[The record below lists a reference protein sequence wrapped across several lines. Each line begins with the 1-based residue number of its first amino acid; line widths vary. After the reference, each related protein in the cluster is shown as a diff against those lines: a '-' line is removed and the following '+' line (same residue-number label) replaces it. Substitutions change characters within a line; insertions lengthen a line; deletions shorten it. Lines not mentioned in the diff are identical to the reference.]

1 MPKGELLMRGSY
13 KVIIQNNRVQFK
25 LTINRNLTIIQGNS
39 ATGKTT
45 LLDMVAAHEE
55 LGAQSGVTV
64 SCKVPCKT
72 ISGKY
77 WRRDLQEISS
87 SIVFIDEGNTFV
99 RSREFAHE
107 AKRSSNYYVIVARES
122 LRQLPYSVDEI
133 YGLKNTNR
141 TTTKYPVYSRVY
153 TSTYRIYGDT
163 EFRGERPELVIVE
176 DTNSGYEFFS
186 LLCKN
191 SSIKCISAGGKSNI
205 CNCIMDAPENDILV
219 IADGAAF
226 GPEIAEAA
234 ALLRRKNI
242 KLFLPESFEWLVLKS
257 GLFNSKHIKDM
268 LLNPAEHIE
277 SSKFFSWE
285 NFFTAELIE
294 CSRDTR
300 FRYDKSCLNEEY
312 LNPTAL
318 AALEDTLPD
327 LGITSL

>member
-1 MPKGELLMRGSY
+1 MRGSY
-13 KVIIQNNRVQFK
+13 KVTIQNNRVQFK

-45 LLDMVAAHEE
+45 LLEMVAAHED

-141 TTTKYPVYSRVY
+141 TTTKYPFTLVSTPLHIVFTVILILEARGPSLSSSR
-153 TSTYRIYGDT
+153 TQIRA
-163 EFRGERPELVIVE
+163 
-176 DTNSGYEFFS
+176 TNSSVCYA
-186 LLCKN
+186 KR
-191 SSIKCISAGGKSNI
+191 
-205 CNCIMDAPENDILV
+205 
-219 IADGAAF
+219 
-226 GPEIAEAA
+226 A
-234 ALLRRKNI
+234 ALSASAR
-242 KLFLPESFEWLVLKS
+242 E
-257 GLFNSKHIKDM
+257 
-268 LLNPAEHIE
+268 
-277 SSKFFSWE
+277 E
-285 NFFTAELIE
+285 NQTFA
-294 CSRDTR
+294 
-300 FRYDKSCLNEEY
+300 
-312 LNPTAL
+312 TAL
-318 AALEDTLPD
+318 WTHRKT
-327 LGITSL
+327 TSS

>member
-1 MPKGELLMRGSY
+1 MR
-13 KVIIQNNRVQFK
+13 IIRGNYSKKTRVQFK

-45 LLDMVAAHEE
+45 LLDMVAAHED

-77 WRRDLQEISS
+77 WRRDLQEVSS

-163 EFRGERPELVIVE
+163 EF
-176 DTNSGYEFFS
+176 
-186 LLCKN
+186 
-191 SSIKCISAGGKSNI
+191 
-205 CNCIMDAPENDILV
+205 
-219 IADGAAF
+219 
-226 GPEIAEAA
+226 
-234 ALLRRKNI
+234 
-242 KLFLPESFEWLVLKS
+242 
-257 GLFNSKHIKDM
+257 
-268 LLNPAEHIE
+268 
-277 SSKFFSWE
+277 
-285 NFFTAELIE
+285 
-294 CSRDTR
+294 
-300 FRYDKSCLNEEY
+300 
-312 LNPTAL
+312 
-318 AALEDTLPD
+318 
-327 LGITSL
+327 

>member
-45 LLDMVAAHEE
+45 LLDMVADHEE

-64 SCKVPCKT
+64 SCKVACKT

-141 TTTKYPVYSRVY
+141 TTTKCPVYSRVY

-186 LLCKN
+186 LL
-191 SSIKCISAGGKSNI
+191 
-205 CNCIMDAPENDILV
+205 
-219 IADGAAF
+219 
-226 GPEIAEAA
+226 
-234 ALLRRKNI
+234 
-242 KLFLPESFEWLVLKS
+242 
-257 GLFNSKHIKDM
+257 
-268 LLNPAEHIE
+268 
-277 SSKFFSWE
+277 
-285 NFFTAELIE
+285 
-294 CSRDTR
+294 
-300 FRYDKSCLNEEY
+300 
-312 LNPTAL
+312 
-318 AALEDTLPD
+318 
-327 LGITSL
+327 

>member
-1 MPKGELLMRGSY
+1 MRGSY

-141 TTTKYPVYSRVY
+141 TTTKYPVYSRVVF
-153 TSTYRIYGDT
+153 TVILIL
-163 EFRGERPELVIVE
+163 EARGPSLSLSRTQIRA
-176 DTNSGYEFFS
+176 TNSSVCYA
-186 LLCKN
+186 KR
-191 SSIKCISAGGKSNI
+191 
-205 CNCIMDAPENDILV
+205 
-219 IADGAAF
+219 
-226 GPEIAEAA
+226 A
-234 ALLRRKNI
+234 ALNASAREANQI
-242 KLFLPESFEWLVLKS
+242 F
-257 GLFNSKHIKDM
+257 
-268 LLNPAEHIE
+268 A
-277 SSKFFSWE
+277 
-285 NFFTAELIE
+285 
-294 CSRDTR
+294 
-300 FRYDKSCLNEEY
+300 
-312 LNPTAL
+312 TAL
-318 AALEDTLPD
+318 WTHRKT
-327 LGITSL
+327 TSS

>member
-1 MPKGELLMRGSY
+1 MRGSY

-141 TTTKYPVYSRVY
+141 TTTKYPVYSV
-153 TSTYRIYGDT
+153 STPLHIVFT
-163 EFRGERPELVIVE
+163 VILNLEARGPSLSSSRTQIRA
-176 DTNSGYEFFS
+176 TNSSVCYA
-186 LLCKN
+186 KR
-191 SSIKCISAGGKSNI
+191 
-205 CNCIMDAPENDILV
+205 
-219 IADGAAF
+219 
-226 GPEIAEAA
+226 A
-234 ALLRRKNI
+234 ALSASAR
-242 KLFLPESFEWLVLKS
+242 E
-257 GLFNSKHIKDM
+257 
-268 LLNPAEHIE
+268 
-277 SSKFFSWE
+277 E
-285 NFFTAELIE
+285 NQIFA
-294 CSRDTR
+294 
-300 FRYDKSCLNEEY
+300 
-312 LNPTAL
+312 TAL
-318 AALEDTLPD
+318 WTHRKT
-327 LGITSL
+327 TSS

>member
-1 MPKGELLMRGSY
+1 MRGSY

-153 TSTYRIYGDT
+153 TLHIVFTVILIL
-163 EFRGERPELVIVE
+163 EARGPSLSLSRTQIRA
-176 DTNSGYEFFS
+176 TNSSVCYA
-186 LLCKN
+186 KR
-191 SSIKCISAGGKSNI
+191 
-205 CNCIMDAPENDILV
+205 
-219 IADGAAF
+219 
-226 GPEIAEAA
+226 A
-234 ALLRRKNI
+234 ALNASAREANQI
-242 KLFLPESFEWLVLKS
+242 F
-257 GLFNSKHIKDM
+257 
-268 LLNPAEHIE
+268 A
-277 SSKFFSWE
+277 
-285 NFFTAELIE
+285 
-294 CSRDTR
+294 
-300 FRYDKSCLNEEY
+300 
-312 LNPTAL
+312 TAL
-318 AALEDTLPD
+318 WTHRKT
-327 LGITSL
+327 TSS

>member
-1 MPKGELLMRGSY
+1 MRGSY
-13 KVIIQNNRVQFK
+13 KVVIQNNRVQFK

-45 LLDMVAAHEE
+45 LLDMVAIHEE
-55 LGAQSGVTV
+55 LGPQSGVMV
-64 SCKVPCKT
+64 SCKVHCRT
-72 ISGKY
+72 ISGKN
-77 WRRDLQEISS
+77 WRRDLKEIAN
-87 SIVFIDEGNTFV
+87 SIVFIDEGSTFV
-99 RSREFAHE
+99 RTEEFARE
-107 AKRSSNYYVIVARES
+107 AKHSSNYYVIVARES
-122 LRQLPYSVDEI
+122 LHQLPYSVDEI

-153 TSTYRIYGDT
+153 TSTYRIYSDT
-163 EFRGERPELVIVE
+163 KFRGERPELVIVE

-186 LLCKN
+186 LLCKKSN
-191 SSIKCISAGGKSNI
+191 VRCISAGGKSNI
-205 CNCIMDAPENDILV
+205 CNCIMNAPENDILV

-226 GPEIAEAA
+226 GPEIAEAT
-234 ALLRRKNI
+234 ALLRRKSI

-285 NFFTAELIE
+285 KFFTAELVE
-294 CSRDTR
+294 YSRGTR
-300 FRYDKSCLNEEY
+300 FRYDKSHLNEEY
-312 LNPTAL
+312 LNSTAL

-327 LGITSL
+327 LGITSN

>member
-1 MPKGELLMRGSY
+1 MRGSY

-141 TTTKYPVYSRVY
+141 TEPQRSIPFTLVSTPLHIVFTVILILEARGPSLSLSR
-153 TSTYRIYGDT
+153 TQIRA
-163 EFRGERPELVIVE
+163 
-176 DTNSGYEFFS
+176 TNSSVCYA
-186 LLCKN
+186 KR
-191 SSIKCISAGGKSNI
+191 
-205 CNCIMDAPENDILV
+205 
-219 IADGAAF
+219 
-226 GPEIAEAA
+226 A
-234 ALLRRKNI
+234 ALNASAREANQI
-242 KLFLPESFEWLVLKS
+242 F
-257 GLFNSKHIKDM
+257 
-268 LLNPAEHIE
+268 A
-277 SSKFFSWE
+277 
-285 NFFTAELIE
+285 
-294 CSRDTR
+294 
-300 FRYDKSCLNEEY
+300 
-312 LNPTAL
+312 TAL
-318 AALEDTLPD
+318 WTHRKT
-327 LGITSL
+327 TSS

>member
-153 TSTYRIYGDT
+153 TSTYRIYDDT

-186 LLCKN
+186 LLCKK
-191 SSIKCISAGGKSNI
+191 SSIKYISAGGKSNI

-226 GPEIAEAA
+226 GPEIAEAT
-234 ALLRRKNI
+234 ALQRRKNI

-257 GLFNSKHIKDM
+257 GLFNSKHIKEM

-277 SSKFFSWE
+277 SLEFFSWE
-285 NFFTAELIE
+285 KFFTAELVE
-294 CSRDTR
+294 CSRGTR
-300 FRYDKSCLNEEY
+300 FRYDKSRLNEEY

-318 AALEDTLPD
+318 AALEDTLPN
-327 LGITSL
+327 LGITSR

>member
-1 MPKGELLMRGSY
+1 MRGSY

-163 EFRGERPELVIVE
+163 DFRGERPELVIVE

-186 LLCKN
+186 LLCKK

-226 GPEIAEAA
+226 DQKLRKQLLYCAE
-234 ALLRRKNI
+234 RTSSYSYRNR
-242 KLFLPESFEWLVLKS
+242 
-257 GLFNSKHIKDM
+257 
-268 LLNPAEHIE
+268 LNG
-277 SSKFFSWE
+277 
-285 NFFTAELIE
+285 
-294 CSRDTR
+294 
-300 FRYDKSCLNEEY
+300 SC
-312 LNPTAL
+312 
-318 AALEDTLPD
+318 
-327 LGITSL
+327 

>member
-45 LLDMVAAHEE
+45 LIDMVAAHEE
-55 LGAQSGVTV
+55 LGPQSGVTV

-72 ISGKY
+72 VNGKN
-77 WRRDLQEISS
+77 WLRDLHEISD
-87 SIVFIDEGNTFV
+87 SIVFIDEGNAFV
-99 RSREFAHE
+99 RSREFAPA
-107 AKRSSNYYVIVARES
+107 AKRSSNYYVIIARES
-122 LRQLPYSVDEI
+122 LHRLPYSVDEI
-133 YGLKNTNR
+133 YGLKNTSR

-163 EFRGERPELVIVE
+163 EFKGEKPELVIV
-176 DTNSGYEFFS
+176 DDSKSGFEFFS
-186 LLCKN
+186 LLCKKSN
-191 SSIKCISAGGKSNI
+191 VRCISAGGKSNI
-205 CNCIMDAPENDILV
+205 CNCITDASENDILV

-226 GPEIAEAA
+226 GPEIAEAT
-234 ALLRRKNI
+234 ALQRRKNI

-257 GLFNSKHIKDM
+257 GLFNSKHIKEM

-285 NFFTAELIE
+285 KFFTAELIE

-300 FRYDKSCLNEEY
+300 LHYDKSRLNEEY
-312 LNPTAL
+312 LNPSAL
-318 AALEDTLPD
+318 AALKDTLPD
-327 LGITSL
+327 LGITSH

>member
-1 MPKGELLMRGSY
+1 MRGSY

-25 LTINRNLTIIQGNS
+25 LTINRNLTIIHGNS

-141 TTTKYPVYSRVY
+141 TTTKYPVYSR
-153 TSTYRIYGDT
+153 
-163 EFRGERPELVIVE
+163 
-176 DTNSGYEFFS
+176 S
-186 LLCKN
+186 LHLY
-191 SSIKCISAGGKSNI
+191 ISY
-205 CNCIMDAPENDILV
+205 
-219 IADGAAF
+219 
-226 GPEIAEAA
+226 
-234 ALLRRKNI
+234 LR
-242 KLFLPESFEWLVLKS
+242 
-257 GLFNSKHIKDM
+257 
-268 LLNPAEHIE
+268 
-277 SSKFFSWE
+277 
-285 NFFTAELIE
+285 
-294 CSRDTR
+294 
-300 FRYDKSCLNEEY
+300 
-312 LNPTAL
+312 
-318 AALEDTLPD
+318 
-327 LGITSL
+327 

>member
-1 MPKGELLMRGSY
+1 MRGSY

-153 TSTYRIYGDT
+153 TSTYLIL
-163 EFRGERPELVIVE
+163 EARGPSLSLSRTQIRA
-176 DTNSGYEFFS
+176 TNSSVCYA
-186 LLCKN
+186 KR
-191 SSIKCISAGGKSNI
+191 
-205 CNCIMDAPENDILV
+205 
-219 IADGAAF
+219 
-226 GPEIAEAA
+226 A
-234 ALLRRKNI
+234 ALNASAREANQI
-242 KLFLPESFEWLVLKS
+242 F
-257 GLFNSKHIKDM
+257 
-268 LLNPAEHIE
+268 A
-277 SSKFFSWE
+277 
-285 NFFTAELIE
+285 
-294 CSRDTR
+294 
-300 FRYDKSCLNEEY
+300 
-312 LNPTAL
+312 TAL
-318 AALEDTLPD
+318 WTHRKT
-327 LGITSL
+327 TSS

>member
-1 MPKGELLMRGSY
+1 MRGSY

-122 LRQLPYSVDEI
+122 LRQLPYTV
-133 YGLKNTNR
+133 LR
-141 TTTKYPVYSRVY
+141 TPTEPQRSIPFTLVSTPLHIVFTVILILEARGPSLSLSR
-153 TSTYRIYGDT
+153 TQIRA
-163 EFRGERPELVIVE
+163 
-176 DTNSGYEFFS
+176 TNSSVCYA
-186 LLCKN
+186 KR
-191 SSIKCISAGGKSNI
+191 
-205 CNCIMDAPENDILV
+205 
-219 IADGAAF
+219 
-226 GPEIAEAA
+226 A
-234 ALLRRKNI
+234 ALNASAREANQI
-242 KLFLPESFEWLVLKS
+242 F
-257 GLFNSKHIKDM
+257 
-268 LLNPAEHIE
+268 A
-277 SSKFFSWE
+277 
-285 NFFTAELIE
+285 
-294 CSRDTR
+294 
-300 FRYDKSCLNEEY
+300 
-312 LNPTAL
+312 TAL
-318 AALEDTLPD
+318 WTHRKT
-327 LGITSL
+327 TSS

>member
-1 MPKGELLMRGSY
+1 MRGSY

-153 TSTYRIYGDT
+153 TSTYRIYDDT

-186 LLCKN
+186 LLCKK

-285 NFFTAELIE
+285 RFFTAELIE

-300 FRYDKSCLNEEY
+300 FRYDKSCLNGEY

-318 AALEDTLPD
+318 AALEDTLPE
-327 LGITSL
+327 LGITSH